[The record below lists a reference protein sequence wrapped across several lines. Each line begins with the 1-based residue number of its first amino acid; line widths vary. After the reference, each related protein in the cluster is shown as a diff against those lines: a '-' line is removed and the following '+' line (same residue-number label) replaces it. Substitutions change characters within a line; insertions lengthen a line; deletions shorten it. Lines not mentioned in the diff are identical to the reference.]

1 MPARP
6 APAPGVTSQ
15 VTYPNLAQGEPVQF
29 RTIQRADLVVAVL
42 IPPAVI
48 AAVLGDKLPNLLI
61 TAAAVAVIRAVFVRS
76 ILTAYKAGLNQ
87 SATVHDLADRRRSL
101 ELVTPAPGA
110 GDLN

>member
-1 MPARP
+1 M
-6 APAPGVTSQ
+6 
-15 VTYPNLAQGEPVQF
+15 QF
-29 RTIQRADLVVAVL
+29 RTIQRADLIVAVL

-76 ILTAYKAGLNQ
+76 ILTAYNAGLNQ
-87 SATVHDLADRRRSL
+87 RDRSATVHDLADRRRSL
-101 ELVTPAPGA
+101 ELVTRAPGA